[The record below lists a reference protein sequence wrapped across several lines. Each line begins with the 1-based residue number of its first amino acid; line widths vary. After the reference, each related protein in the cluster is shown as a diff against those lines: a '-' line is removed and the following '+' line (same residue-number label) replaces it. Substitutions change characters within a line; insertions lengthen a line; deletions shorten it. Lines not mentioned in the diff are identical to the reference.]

1 MRDCMLTITVRGD
14 KVNFDSRDISIEEL
28 AQIAGFLQVF
38 VGREG
43 LMHGLD
49 MDDVKNNLLDIHLAA
64 MEALEEQHRSG
75 KIALA
80 DNLREGGAGCCGES

>member
-14 KVNFDSRDISIEEL
+14 EVNFDGKNISIEEL

-49 MDDVKNNLLDIHLAA
+49 MDDV
-64 MEALEEQHRSG
+64 
-75 KIALA
+75 
-80 DNLREGGAGCCGES
+80 

>member
-1 MRDCMLTITVRGD
+1 MRDCMLTITVRRD
-14 KVNFDSRDISIEEL
+14 EVNFDGRDISIEEL

-43 LMHGLD
+43 LTHGLD

-64 MEALEEQHRSG
+64 MEALEEQHRAG

-80 DNLREGGAGCCGES
+80 DNLQEGGAGCCGEA

>member
-14 KVNFDSRDISIEEL
+14 EVNFDGRDISIEEL

-43 LMHGLD
+43 LKHGLD

-64 MEALEEQHRSG
+64 MEALEEQHRAG

-80 DNLREGGAGCCGES
+80 DNLQEEGAGCCGEA